1 MISKDCTVKALPP
14 PPSPVLNVNIAGIAI
29 AEDHLQFQFIWD
41 PPTSTNG
48 DVAEYWACLSI
59 QILENEDEE
68 SFRGSKDNVTCVLI
82 NKVSVPYEIRII
94 FDNFNIF

>member
-14 PPSPVLNVNIAGIAI
+14 PPSPVLNVNISGIAI

-48 DVAEYWACLSI
+48 DVTEYWACLSS
-59 QILENEDEE
+59 QILENKDEE
-68 SFRGSKDNVTCVLI
+68 SFRGSKDGVTCVLLS
-82 NKVSVPYEIRII
+82 KVSVPYEYYMYQ
-94 FDNFNIF
+94 NYL